1 MRKTK
6 KASTLFMQTGPGGR
20 DIHQSVDAV
29 VRVPTRLAR
38 HCAWWVGSDL
48 ERSVPTSKQ
57 YMYQLVEAAVFMN
70 EKWPWRYVGVRK
82 QLSI

>member
-6 KASTLFMQTGPGGR
+6 KASTLFMQTGPGGPGYTSER
-20 DIHQSVDAV
+20 G
-29 VRVPTRLAR
+29 RRCP
-38 HCAWWVGSDL
+38 CAHLPGAPLRPVGGGDL

-70 EKWPWRYVGVRK
+70 EKWLWRSVDVRR